1 MLTEGMNAAE
11 FRHGPIE
18 LADNNLS
25 LIVLEGDRKT
35 SKYNH
40 ILAEEVNKYGSQV
53 IWIGNH
59 PPESINSI
67 RIPEVPEIAL
77 PLAEI
82 LVMQLIT
89 LVLTNKK
96 KLEAG
101 KFRHI
106 GKIVLNE

>member
-1 MLTEGMNAAE
+1 M
-11 FRHGPIE
+11 
-18 LADNNLS
+18 
-25 LIVLEGDRKT
+25 
-35 SKYNH
+35 
-40 ILAEEVNKYGSQV
+40 LAEEVYKYGSQV

-59 PPESINSI
+59 PPESIKSI
-67 RIPEVPEIAL
+67 QIPEVPEIAL

-82 LVMQLIT
+82 LPMQLIA